1 MINWV
6 ATFNRLFEIINT
18 PGDSYYGGT
27 RFLDAIREVNYNVPS
42 YKVYIDQKRKKEK
55 STARRDYYYDLLM
68 EQPDNDRIK
77 IVSNILN
84 SVEHLAPEKVSNIR
98 QLIGEPS
105 HIQGPQAIVPQNLWN
120 AERLNEYLERL
131 DTSIDE
137 GNYEYTLTL
146 AYTCLEGFYK
156 AFIREKIPTQANL
169 NELNPMSVQIRN
181 YIKAQLDAN
190 GIIYPEQTLILISTV
205 TNAIANA
212 RNNFSDSHS
221 GNRAEKWVAVYLRD
235 NVNSIVKLILNFM

>member
-68 EQPDNDRIK
+68 EQPENDRIK

-205 TNAIANA
+205 TNARANA